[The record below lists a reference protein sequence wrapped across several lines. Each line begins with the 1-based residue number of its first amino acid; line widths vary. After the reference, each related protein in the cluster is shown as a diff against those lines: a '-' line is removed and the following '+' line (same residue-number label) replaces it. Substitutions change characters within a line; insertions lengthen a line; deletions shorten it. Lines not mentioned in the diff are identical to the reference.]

1 MILAWGNFLEVFV
14 MLVVAAVLLHWRFF
28 LHCIWTSSLTL
39 PWAIAGFLHPFYTF
53 SPAHHR
59 VVCDTF
65 IWTFLGFS
73 VTILPRAV
81 WFWAG
86 IFYPQAFFTF
96 HPFPKFWH
104 VFVTEMPA
112 ETTHPGS
119 SSVPSL
125 TELSLPD
132 GAWSWT
138 NHIVDTRPLVYLS
151 KAPMSHDVEQN

>member
-1 MILAWGNFLEVFV
+1 MVLAWENFLEVFV

-28 LHCIWTSSLTL
+28 LHCILTSSLTL

-59 VVCDTF
+59 VICHTF

-81 WFWAG
+81 RFWAG
-86 IFYPQAFFTF
+86 IFYQQAFFTL

-104 VFVTEMPA
+104 VFVTEMRA
-112 ETTHPGS
+112 ETPHPGS
-119 SSVPSL
+119 SSVPFL
-125 TELSLPD
+125 TELSLLD

-138 NHIVDTRPLVYLS
+138 NHIVETRPLVYLS
-151 KAPMSHDVEQN
+151 KAPMSRDVWQN